1 MSLVSSANLTVG
13 EFSFLYLHSAGYRE
27 NKKEESSLGSTS
39 NGVQSITNDITRN
52 SYKQVSWSD
61 SLRSTEKF

>member
-13 EFSFLYLHSAGYRE
+13 QFSFLYLHSAGYRE

-39 NGVQSITNDITRN
+39 NGVQSITLLEMTLLEILMNR
-52 SYKQVSWSD
+52 
-61 SLRSTEKF
+61 SLGQIV